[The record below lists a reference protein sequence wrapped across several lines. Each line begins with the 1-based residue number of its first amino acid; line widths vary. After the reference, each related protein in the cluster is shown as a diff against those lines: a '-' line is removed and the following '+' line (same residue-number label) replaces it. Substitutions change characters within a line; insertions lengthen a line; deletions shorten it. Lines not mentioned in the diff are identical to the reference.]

1 MRIGVVT
8 LALVVL
14 GAAGAGQNLL
24 PRSIIVGLGT
34 VQKYFP
40 QVAHEQYSGS
50 NSTAAG
56 SPTATRSVIFVNGDA
71 SKKVTVTVDWYAN
84 ARDASAAYR
93 EAVSKSKIP
102 GFSPL
107 KVPSIGQA
115 TFAGRVTQGKETHV
129 GLGTLDGNLIIGA
142 TLAGYPAT
150 SDNLRRLVA
159 LTVAE
164 QTAAARVPR
173 TSM

>member
-1 MRIGVVT
+1 MAFIM
-8 LALVVL
+8 L
-14 GAAGAGQNLL
+14 GAAGAGQNVL
-24 PRSIIVGLGT
+24 PRSIVVGLST

-56 SPTATRSVIFVNGDA
+56 NPTATRSVIFINGDA
-71 SKKVTVTVDWYAN
+71 SKKVTITVDWYATV
-84 ARDASAAYR
+84 RDASAAYK

-107 KVPSIGQA
+107 KVPTIGQA

-129 GLGTLDGNLIIGA
+129 GIGALNGNLIVGA

-150 SDNLRRLVA
+150 SENVRRLVA

-164 QTAAARVPR
+164 QAAAGRAPR
-173 TSM
+173 TLM

>member
-1 MRIGVVT
+1 MRIAAAL
-8 LALVVL
+8 LALATL
-14 GAAGAGQNLL
+14 GAGVGQSVL
-24 PRSIIVGLGT
+24 PRSIVVGLTT

-50 NSTAAG
+50 NSTAVG
-56 SPTATRSVIFVNGDA
+56 SPTGTRSVIYTNGDA
-71 SKKVTVTVDWYAN
+71 SKKVTISVDWYAT

-102 GFSPL
+102 GSSPL
-107 KVPSIGQA
+107 KVPTIGQA
-115 TFAGRVTQGKETHV
+115 TFAGRVTQGNETHV
-129 GLGTLDGNLIIGA
+129 GLGALSGNLIIGA

-150 SDNLRRLVA
+150 SENVRRLVA

-164 QTAAARVPR
+164 QAAAARVPR